1 MDVSKV
7 IDKKID
13 YWKKKLID
21 LSKRNN
27 LVRYR
32 FTKSK
37 SLKIIS
43 PAFSKVIEDLENEQ
57 NIFILKEKKDN
68 AKGRQW
74 LCSEEEETIEKKL
87 YTLYLKAKENFQE
100 LGVSTCFLS
109 LGILRYKDAD
119 NSELFLGSSFA
130 QPSKASLTQ
139 PNIFSSLQNFP
150 SLCVGCLA

>member
-1 MDVSKV
+1 MDVNKV

-43 PAFSKVIEDLENEQ
+43 PSFSKIIGDLEHEQ
-57 NIFILKEKKDN
+57 NITILKEKKES
-68 AKGRQW
+68 AKDRQW
-74 LCSEEEETIEKKL
+74 LCSEDKETVERKI
-87 YTLYLKAKENFQE
+87 YTLYLKAKENFFIR
-100 LGVSTCFLS
+100 L
-109 LGILRYKDAD
+109 
-119 NSELFLGSSFA
+119 
-130 QPSKASLTQ
+130 
-139 PNIFSSLQNFP
+139 
-150 SLCVGCLA
+150 

>member
-43 PAFSKVIEDLENEQ
+43 PFFFKVIEDLENEQ
-57 NIFILKEKKDN
+57 NIFILKRK
-68 AKGRQW
+68 R
-74 LCSEEEETIEKKL
+74 IM
-87 YTLYLKAKENFQE
+87 LKTGSGYVLKMRA
-100 LGVSTCFLS
+100 L
-109 LGILRYKDAD
+109 LRKNYM
-119 NSELFLGSSFA
+119 LF
-130 QPSKASLTQ
+130 
-139 PNIFSSLQNFP
+139 I
-150 SLCVGCLA
+150 

>member
-43 PAFSKVIEDLENEQ
+43 PPFSKVVEDLENEQ
-57 NIFILKEKKDN
+57 NIFILKEKKDIEE
-68 AKGRQW
+68 ALSDIREGRVYK
-74 LCSEEEETIEKKL
+74 IED
-87 YTLYLKAKENFQE
+87 
-100 LGVSTCFLS
+100 
-109 LGILRYKDAD
+109 I
-119 NSELFLGSSFA
+119 
-130 QPSKASLTQ
+130 
-139 PNIFSSLQNFP
+139 
-150 SLCVGCLA
+150 

>member
-1 MDVSKV
+1 MDISKV

-43 PAFSKVIEDLENEQ
+43 PSFSKVIEDLENEQ

-68 AKGRQW
+68 ALHCPITKVIFNKFGVLKREMALA
-74 LCSEEEETIEKKL
+74 LCNK
-87 YTLYLKAKENFQE
+87 FR
-100 LGVSTCFLS
+100 F
-109 LGILRYKDAD
+109 
-119 NSELFLGSSFA
+119 
-130 QPSKASLTQ
+130 
-139 PNIFSSLQNFP
+139 
-150 SLCVGCLA
+150 